1 MGSRRVKEI
10 EMSVQERLRRCRIL
24 EAMEKQPDFAKEIG
38 LSDASHFRD
47 EKDEISGRLYDVK
60 RERANV

>member
-1 MGSRRVKEI
+1 
-10 EMSVQERLRRCRIL
+10 MSVQERLRRCRIL

>member
-38 LSDASHFRD
+38 LSDASYFLKRD
-47 EKDEISGRLYDVK
+47 KESDRLRNGKGGD
-60 RERANV
+60 RE